1 MTFLLKLVKGPL
13 KRILK
18 KKINDET
25 LQKKAADL
33 VVSKIDNDKLD
44 QKLSD
49 EEKYKIFNLIYDALQ
64 EVLDMLVDKI

>member
-1 MTFLLKLVKGPL
+1 MKGPI
-13 KRILK
+13 KKILK
-18 KKINDET
+18 KKINDEE

-44 QKLSD
+44 KKLSD
-49 EEKYKIFNLIYDALQ
+49 SEKYKIFNLIYDALQ

>member
-49 EEKYKIFNLIYDALQ
+49 DEKYKIFNLIYDALQ

>member
-44 QKLSD
+44 QKLPD